1 MQNRVRTKSGGA
13 VSELKTSHRYI
24 AIEGVIG
31 VGKTS
36 LARILS
42 EKLNGRLILEN
53 HDENPFLAQFYKDP
67 RHFAFQTQMFFLLS
81 RFRQQQELPEPDFF
95 HSTLISDYIFPK
107 DRIFAYINLSENELN
122 LYEKVMALMEMRVR
136 KPDIVVYLQSSTE
149 RLMRNIRTRSRP
161 YEREMSEEYIRT
173 LNEGYNHYFFNYEE
187 TPLLIVNTTQLD
199 FVNNADHLA
208 AITAEIE
215 REQLGTRYFN
225 PVDI

>member
-1 MQNRVRTKSGGA
+1 MNTR
-13 VSELKTSHRYI
+13 HRYI

-42 EKLNGRLILEN
+42 ENLNGRLILEN
-53 HDENPFLAQFYKDP
+53 HDENPFLAQFYKDQ
-67 RHFAFQTQMFFLLS
+67 RHYAFQTQLFFLLS

-107 DRIFAYINLSENELN
+107 DRIFAYINLSEAELT
-122 LYEKVMALMEMRVR
+122 LYEKVMALMEVRVR

-149 RLMRNIRTRSRP
+149 RLMKNIRLRSRP
-161 YEREMSEEYIRT
+161 YERDMSEEYIRT
-173 LNEGYNHYFFNYEE
+173 LNEGYNHFFFNYDES
-187 TPLLIVNTTQLD
+187 PLLIVNTTQLD
-199 FVNNADHLA
+199 FVNNPNHLA

>member
-1 MQNRVRTKSGGA
+1 M
-13 VSELKTSHRYI
+13 KTSHRYI